1 MNTNILRDLSYGVYL
16 IGSKKDGKTVGCIA
30 NSVMQITSNPAKIAI
45 SINVENYTNNAI
57 EETNEFVCSI
67 LPENIDSNVIGT
79 FGFKSSKDIDKY
91 KEIKYT
97 LKDGYPIVDG
107 AIGYIKCKVVDKL
120 QVDTHTIFIG
130 KVIESAKITDEEP
143 MTYAYYHKVKKGK
156 SPAKAPTYIEE
167 KEEKGKKKYICTVCG
182 YVYEADELPENFTCP
197 ICGVDRN
204 MFKEVL

>member
-1 MNTNILRDLSYGVYL
+1 MNTSILRDLSYGVYL

-182 YVYEADELPENFTCP
+182 YVYEADELPKNFTCP

>member
-1 MNTNILRDLSYGVYL
+1 MNTSILRDLSYGVYL

>member
-1 MNTNILRDLSYGVYL
+1 MNTSILRDLSYGVYL
-16 IGSKKDGKTVGCIA
+16 IGSQKDGKAVGCIA
-30 NSVMQITSNPAKIAI
+30 NSVMQITSNPIKIAI
-45 SINVENYTNNAI
+45 SINLENYTNNAI

-79 FGFKSSKDIDKY
+79 FGFRTSKDIDKY

-97 LKDGYPIVDG
+97 FEDGYPIVDG

-130 KVIESAKITDEEP
+130 EVIASAKITNEEP

-167 KEEKGKKKYICTVCG
+167 IEEKRKKKYICMVCG
-182 YVYEADELPENFTCP
+182 YVYEEDELPENFTCP
-197 ICGVDRN
+197 ICGVDRK
-204 MFKEVL
+204 MFKEIS

>member
-79 FGFKSSKDIDKY
+79 FGFKSSKYIDKY

-130 KVIESAKITDEEP
+130 EVIESSKITDEEP

-204 MFKEVL
+204 MFKEVS